1 MTDQGFTVFETAIG
15 ACAIAWNARGIM
27 GVSLPERQADETR
40 ARMARRFPEA
50 AEQAAPAAV
59 QAIIDDIVALLA
71 GEARD
76 LSAVGLDLSAV
87 PDFNRRVYEVAR
99 TIPPGRTL
107 TYGEIAAR
115 LGVPKE
121 AREVGQALGR
131 NPCPIIVP
139 CHRVLAASGKSG
151 GFSARGGVTTKL
163 RMLSIERAHA
173 KNDAKDALTLFDG
186 DAAFGFQAP
195 PRRPIP
201 KSQTR
206 R

>member
-15 ACAIAWNARGIM
+15 ACAVAWNGRGII
-27 GVSLPERQADETR
+27 GVNLPERRADETQ

-50 AEQAAPAAV
+50 AEQPPPAAV
-59 QAIIDDIVALLA
+59 QAVIDDIVALLA

-76 LSAVGLDLSAV
+76 LSTVDLDLSAV
-87 PDFNRRVYEVAR
+87 PDFNRRVYDVAR
-99 TIPPGRTL
+99 TIPAGGTL

-121 AREVGQALGR
+121 AREVGEALGR

-139 CHRVLAASGKSG
+139 CHRVLAASGRSG
-151 GFSARGGVTTKL
+151 GFSARGGVTTKM

-173 KNDAKDALTLFDG
+173 KDDGKDAPTLFDG

-195 PRRPIP
+195 PRRTQP
-201 KSQTR
+201 KSPTR